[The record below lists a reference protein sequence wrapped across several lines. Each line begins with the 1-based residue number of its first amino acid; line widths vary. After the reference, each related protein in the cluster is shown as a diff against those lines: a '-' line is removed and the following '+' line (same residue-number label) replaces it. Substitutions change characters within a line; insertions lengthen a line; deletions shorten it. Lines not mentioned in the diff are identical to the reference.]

1 MTLRTVLGLGAA
13 VASLTLAACSPPPIR
28 CETDDNCLE
37 DQKCDVR
44 QGLCVDE
51 GEYIEDLGGT
61 AGTGTGDSR
70 TGSSAGSCSTV
81 QGS

>member
-1 MTLRTVLGLGAA
+1 MSMRTVLGLGAA
-13 VASLTLAACSPPPIR
+13 VAALTLAACSPPPIR

-51 GEYIEDLGGT
+51 GEYIEDPGGT
-61 AGTGTGDSR
+61 TGTGGSV
-70 TGSSAGSCSTV
+70 TGSSAGACSAV

>member
-1 MTLRTVLGLGAA
+1 MSMRTVLGLGAA
-13 VASLTLAACSPPPIR
+13 LAALTLAACSPPPIR

-51 GEYIEDLGGT
+51 GEYIEDPGGS
-61 AGTGTGDSR
+61 GTGDSR
-70 TGSSAGSCSTV
+70 AASSTGSCSAV
-81 QGS
+81 QGQ

>member
-1 MTLRTVLGLGAA
+1 MSMRTVLGLGAA
-13 VASLTLAACSPPPIR
+13 VAALTLAACSPPPIR

-44 QGLCVDE
+44 QGLCVDD

-61 AGTGTGDSR
+61 AAPGGSETR
-70 TGSSAGSCSTV
+70 SSAGACSAV